1 MSEVRSFLYASTELE
16 SKHLLLASADLVE
29 PITIDGYTEK
39 FGTSHIVIE
48 GSSQVLPAISEGGVL
63 YDIESK
69 HSYKVV
75 TVGTVNAKVDGRIV
89 RYDICA
95 RLLQDFEVAP

>member
-1 MSEVRSFLYASTELE
+1 MSDVRSFLYASTELE
-16 SKHLLLASADLVE
+16 SKHLLLASTDLSE
-29 PITIDGYTEK
+29 PITIEGYTEK

-48 GSSQVLPAISEGGVL
+48 GSSQVIPVISEGGVL

-75 TVGTVNAKVDGRIV
+75 TVSTVNNKTDNRIV

-95 RLLQDFEVAP
+95 RLLQDLEVSP